1 MKTMDLRYFG
11 SLSIFLLSR
20 LLAIYISTVESRSD
34 AASVELA
41 FSMNLVCL
49 SERLFSKNALII
61 FIIINYKEENE

>member
-1 MKTMDLRYFG
+1 M
-11 SLSIFLLSR
+11 
-20 LLAIYISTVESRSD
+20 ESRSD